1 MSIELIKQLREITGV
16 GISDAKKFLDESGGN
31 LDAAIEVARKHGQKV
46 AAKKQDRVA
55 GQGMIDSYIHGNGK
69 IGVLLQLNCETDFVA
84 RNESFRE
91 LAHELCIH
99 IAAMNPVYIKRDDI
113 SADVIAKEKEIETEV
128 LKQEGKPEAMIE
140 KILEGKLNKFYADNC
155 LLEQVFVKDDSKKV
169 LSLIEEYTLKLGE
182 KIEIVR
188 FIRYTM

>member
-31 LDAAIEVARKHGQKV
+31 LDAAIEIARKHGQKV

-55 GQGMIDSYIHGNGK
+55 GQGMVDSYIHGNGK

-84 RNESFRE
+84 RNDSFKE

-99 IAAMNPVYIKRDDI
+99 IAAMNPLYIKRDDVP
-113 SADVIAKEKEIETEV
+113 SDVITKEKEIETEA

-140 KILEGKLNKFYADNC
+140 KILEGKISKFYMENC
-155 LLEQVFVKDDSKKV
+155 LLEQVFVKDDSKKIN
-169 LSLIEEYTLKLGE
+169 SLIEEYTLKLGE
-182 KIEIVR
+182 KIEVIRFVR
-188 FIRYTM
+188 YSM